1 MGNTER
7 SANRGARLLDIMLE
21 SVVVYDSVV
30 RVQLPP
36 FHKRLTNLN
45 Y

>member
-21 SVVVYDSVV
+21 SVVVYDLSFGFDSRRSASV
-30 RVQLPP
+30 
-36 FHKRLTNLN
+36 
-45 Y
+45 